1 MSSLESAKTMIFPPC
16 SLHSTRVLPKSSIIA
31 FLGSVVRF
39 TSLRYSLCCVY
50 TVVSPVA
57 LSHGKY
63 ADTILKVWLD
73 GPFIASE
80 VHLPSPVGSAQDV
93 GR

>member
-1 MSSLESAKTMIFPPC
+1 
-16 SLHSTRVLPKSSIIA
+16 
-31 FLGSVVRF
+31 
-39 TSLRYSLCCVY
+39 VY
-50 TVVSPVA
+50 TVVLPVA

-80 VHLPSPVGSAQDV
+80 VHLPSPVGSALDV